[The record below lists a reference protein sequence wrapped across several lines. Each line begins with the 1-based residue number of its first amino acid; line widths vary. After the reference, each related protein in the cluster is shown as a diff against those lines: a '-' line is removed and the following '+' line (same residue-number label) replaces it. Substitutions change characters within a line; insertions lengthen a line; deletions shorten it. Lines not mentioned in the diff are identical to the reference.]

1 MQLLSV
7 TERPSSHRSEKEE
20 EVVEVSDVRR
30 REERPPQDGHV
41 NGEEEEEQRTESE
54 QPSEAVGQREGDPR
68 DVQERARLEAVP
80 ETKKPTRVEP
90 EADIDTDPE
99 HKPLSTQPRPPSP
112 QPQGEITTEPSEPTC
127 INPEESL
134 PSEIGQKTQSEGD
147 VSSPEVKKVSV
158 TIEGPLGELKRTSSK
173 ATGPQ
178 TQLPPPP
185 SPLYDSPGKVTR

>member
-68 DVQERARLEAVP
+68 DVQERAHLEAVP
-80 ETKKPTRVEP
+80 ETEKPTKVELASDIHTEP
-90 EADIDTDPE
+90 E
-99 HKPLSTQPRPPSP
+99 HQSHSTQPQPTSP
-112 QPQGEITTEPSEPTC
+112 EPLGENTTKASGPTD
-127 INPEESL
+127 INPEDNL
-134 PSEIGQKTQSEGD
+134 PSEMGQESQSEGD
-147 VSSPEVKKVSV
+147 VITPEVKKVSV
-158 TIEGPLGELKRTSSK
+158 TIEGPMGELEITSPK
-173 ATGPQ
+173 ATGPP
-178 TQLPPPP
+178 TQPPPPP
-185 SPLYDSPGKVTR
+185 SPLHDSPGKVR